1 MIAKPVEHMLN
12 ERQDHFLIPAEI
24 VANVQETNHLDHAFL
39 VLTKVRYSKI
49 PVLDNEQHFKGL
61 LSLPM
66 ITETMLGMNGIDATK
81 LSRKTVRD
89 VMEKDAPT
97 ITLPYNFEEIL
108 HMLVNQPFLIVV
120 NEEGIFTGIVTRR
133 EVMKSFN
140 YVAHDLD
147 KDYNISEKDENK
159 IIDGGSTPKID

>member
-81 LSRKTVRD
+81 LSRKTVGD
-89 VMEKDAPT
+89 VMEKNAPT
-97 ITLPYNFEEIL
+97 ITLPYDFEEIL

-120 NEEGIFTGIVTRR
+120 NQDGVFTGIVTRR

-147 KDYNISEKDENK
+147 KDYNVSEKDKDETINGA
-159 IIDGGSTPKID
+159 DTPKN

>member
-81 LSRKTVRD
+81 LGRKTVGD
-89 VMEKDAPT
+89 VMERDAPT
-97 ITLPYNFEEIL
+97 ITLPYDFEEIL
-108 HMLVNQPFLIVV
+108 HLLVDQPFLVVV
-120 NEEGIFTGIVTRR
+120 NQDGIFTGIVTRR

-147 KDYNISEKDENK
+147 KDYNVSEKDDDK
-159 IIDGGSTPKID
+159 RADGDNTPEG

>member
-1 MIAKPVEHMLN
+1 MLN

-61 LSLPM
+61 LSLSM

-81 LSRKTVRD
+81 LSRKTVGD
-89 VMEKDAPT
+89 VMEKDTPT
-97 ITLPYNFEEIL
+97 ITLPYDFEEIL
-108 HMLVNQPFLIVV
+108 HLLVNQPFLVVV
-120 NEEGIFTGIVTRR
+120 NQDGIFTGIVTRR

-147 KDYNISEKDENK
+147 KDYNVSEKDE
-159 IIDGGSTPKID
+159 STT